1 MGSLACKGTGEQ
13 MTCKMSRRPDVWG
26 EGLGAREG
34 TKKCPLHSYPWE
46 TLKRPPG
53 THNQNPLC
61 YMPGEQSPVSTRP
74 DVRWLPW
81 PWFPFLSSP
90 GLAWSVAAS
99 RLQGKSWLLFW
110 AVLSWDCRPCPGD
123 TDDNERDQCGSFTL

>member
-1 MGSLACKGTGEQ
+1 MSGE
-13 MTCKMSRRPDVWG
+13 RGW
-26 EGLGAREG
+26 GLGRGPKNALC
-34 TKKCPLHSYPWE
+34 TH
-46 TLKRPPG
+46 TLGRHRRGPPG